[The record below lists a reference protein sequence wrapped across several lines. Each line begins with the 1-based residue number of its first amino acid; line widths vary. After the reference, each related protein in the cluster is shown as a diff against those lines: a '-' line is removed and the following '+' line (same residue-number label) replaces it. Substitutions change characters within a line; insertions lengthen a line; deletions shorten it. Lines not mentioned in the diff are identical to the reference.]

1 MDNTQI
7 LNSVLKTL
15 ETIEV
20 HGKEACTRMVA
31 CMNAIEHVI
40 MASEN
45 PAPEP
50 APASKE
56 ESVNG
61 K

>member
-7 LNSVLKTL
+7 LNSIRKTL
-15 ETIEV
+15 ETIDV